1 MSAAGPA
8 RTAPFRALVADDEIY
23 ARQRIIQLLAAEK
36 DFEVVAECVHGGEAV
51 EAIRSHQPDVLFLD
65 IQMPELDGFGVLEA
79 IGPGNMPPTIFTT
92 AFNQHAIQAFEVNAL
107 DYLLKPIDPERMAKA
122 LGRVRAWHRTSTN
135 SGDIQMQLEGL
146 LAAVRHED
154 DHLTRILVKHE
165 EHHKIVKVSDI
176 QWVEAEDNY
185 VRLHVDG
192 TSHLLRMAMATIL
205 SRLDPKQ
212 FRRIH
217 RSSIVNLD
225 QIHEVHPWFSGD
237 HVVIM
242 KDGSRLTMSRTY
254 RDQFKELA

>member
-1 MSAAGPA
+1 MSAAVPSRA
-8 RTAPFRALVADDEIY
+8 TPFRALVADDEVY
-23 ARQRIIQLLAAEK
+23 ARQRILQLLAVEK
-36 DFEVVAECVHGGEAV
+36 DFEVVAECAHGVEAV
-51 EAIRSHQPDVLFLD
+51 EAIRKLRPDVLFLD

-79 IGPGNMPPTIFTT
+79 IGPENMPPTIFTT
-92 AFNQHAIQAFEVNAL
+92 AFNQHAIQAFEVSAL

-122 LGRVRAWHRTSTN
+122 LDRVRAWHRVSAP
-135 SGDIQMQLEGL
+135 SDIQLRLEGL
-146 LAAVRHED
+146 LAAVRQD
-154 DHLTRILVKHE
+154 DAHLTRILVKHD
-165 EHHKIVKVSDI
+165 EHHVIVKVGDI

-185 VRLHVDG
+185 VRLHMEG
-192 TSHLLRMAMATIL
+192 TSHLLRMSMATIH

-242 KDGSRLTMSRTY
+242 KDGTRLTMSRTY

>member
-1 MSAAGPA
+1 MSAAGLL
-8 RTAPFRALVADDEIY
+8 RTAPFRAVVADDEVY
-23 ARQRIIQLLAAEK
+23 ARQRIIQLLAVEK
-36 DFEVVAECVHGGEAV
+36 DFEVVAECAHGGEAV
-51 EAIRSHQPDVLFLD
+51 EAIHKYRPEVLFLD

-79 IGPGNMPPTIFTT
+79 IGPEGMPPTIFTT

-122 LGRVRAWHRTSTN
+122 LERVRAWHNASGP
-135 SGDIQMQLEGL
+135 GDIRMQLEGL
-146 LAAVRHED
+146 LAAVREED
-154 DHLTRILVKHE
+154 AHLTRILVKHE
-165 EHHKIVKVSDI
+165 EHHVILKIGDI

-192 TSHLLRMAMATIL
+192 TSHLLRMSMSTIL

-242 KDGSRLTMSRTY
+242 KDGTRLTMSRTY